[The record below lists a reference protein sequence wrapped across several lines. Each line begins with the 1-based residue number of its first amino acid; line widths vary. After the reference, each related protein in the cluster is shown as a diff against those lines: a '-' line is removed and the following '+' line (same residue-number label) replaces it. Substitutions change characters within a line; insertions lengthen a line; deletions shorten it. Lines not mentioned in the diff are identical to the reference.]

1 MRGKCAMHKELYFT
15 KIAGKAGNKTRDKPI
30 IQIRKVISYGFVTKW
45 DDALSDAAKVGLM

>member
-1 MRGKCAMHKELYFT
+1 MHKELYFT